1 MTSFV
6 GRCSRG
12 IEKRFGME
20 GFFAADFF
28 AADFF
33 EGFFGPGVL
42 TAAGLFGLFA
52 GVFAEGFAGFFA
64 GVFALREVG
73 VARFFAD
80 FGVATGREFSQTR
93 RFGATLR

>member
-1 MTSFV
+1 MTSLG

-12 IEKRFGME
+12 SEKRFGMAGFFAAGFFDAGFFDE
-20 GFFAADFF
+20 GFFAEGFF
-28 AADFF
+28 A

-42 TAAGLFGLFA
+42 TAAGLF
-52 GVFAEGFAGFFA
+52 
-64 GVFALREVG
+64 ALREVV

-80 FGVATGREFSQTR
+80 FGVATGRECSQTR